1 MPHDLASWSL
11 FIGIEIE
18 LTEKVEND
26 LLMLLGLLQI
36 LFPFF
41 FEFLVDRATY
51 RRLIDLHPAHLGF

>member
-1 MPHDLASWSL
+1 MPYDFASSSV

-26 LLMLLGLLQI
+26 LLMLLGLLQV

-41 FEFLVDRATY
+41 F
-51 RRLIDLHPAHLGF
+51 